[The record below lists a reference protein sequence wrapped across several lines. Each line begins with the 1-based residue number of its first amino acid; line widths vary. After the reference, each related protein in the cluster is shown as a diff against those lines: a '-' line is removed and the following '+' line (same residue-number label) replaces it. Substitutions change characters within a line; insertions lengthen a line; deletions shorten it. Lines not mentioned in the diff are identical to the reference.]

1 MSCCWRPVA
10 HQQLLASGMRRA
22 PAPEG
27 NGIVPLSSYP
37 DARDAHTGELRY
49 QTLYLVGWKT
59 EHERLFLG
67 TDAKRA
73 IVYRNEIDKNLALDT
88 VTGGQITSAAV
99 DELLARV

>member
-10 HQQLLASGMRRA
+10 HQQLIASGSRRA

-27 NGIVPLSSYP
+27 NGIIPLSSYLNTSG
-37 DARDAHTGELRY
+37 AHTGELRN

-67 TDAKRA
+67 TDAKKA
-73 IVYRNEIDKNLALDT
+73 IVYRNETDKTLALDT
-88 VTGGQITSAAV
+88 VTGGQITSTAI
-99 DELLARV
+99 DELLARA